1 MKLYAIYDKDGNLAK
16 RGIRWDGFAHDT
28 KWAAWRSSGFT
39 DNSSV
44 RRAKREGYTCE
55 EVEIVRKGT
64 K

>member
-28 KWAAWRSSGFT
+28 KWAAWHSSGFT

-55 EVEIVRKGT
+55 EVEIVRKG